1 MKRIKILAIA
11 CSFFPCVSM
20 ADVKQDIATCAAKS
34 SDIERLSCYDELA
47 KSLNVANP
55 HVTTTKG
62 NGNWSARIEKS
73 PIDDSENVIL
83 SVSSDNTIKSGY
95 NIVNPTLIVR
105 CSENV
110 TNVYIAWDLYLG
122 INSTDMTTRF
132 DDEKATTRTWS
143 ISTDHKAV
151 FVSTGDV
158 AFAKKMMNHDKLLA
172 QIIPYG
178 ESPVMA
184 TFSIHG
190 LSEAIKPLRK
200 ACKW

>member
-1 MKRIKILAIA
+1 
-11 CSFFPCVSM
+11 M
-20 ADVKQDIATCAAKS
+20 ADIKKDIATCAAKS

-62 NGNWSARIEKS
+62 NGNWSVRIEKS

-190 LSEAIKPLRK
+190 LSEKIKPLRK